1 MNFKI
6 GEINVLPWLT
16 EYNLQLVPQYGSEG
30 FTCVNGYTVGDYK
43 GDKVSVSFSL
53 RRVPGETA
61 AQISQV
67 LSGKS
72 FSCAVSAPC
81 EISVMFS
88 KTTYRAEPYNKGQS
102 WNFDVTIESVSLINS
117 GDRL

>member
-1 MNFKI
+1 MIFKI
-6 GEINVLPWLT
+6 GEINALPWLA
-16 EYNLQLVPQYGSEG
+16 EYNLQLLPQYGNDG
-30 FTCVNGYTVGDYK
+30 FTCVNGDTVGDYK

-67 LSGKS
+67 LCGKS

-81 EISVMFS
+81 EISVPFA
-88 KTTYRAEPYNKGQS
+88 KTAYRAEPYDKGAK
-102 WNFDVTIESVSLINS
+102 WNFDVTAESVSLINS